1 VTAYEIG
8 KAVVLVAAGL
18 AISFGL
24 ARQTYTALEKSSHS
38 LAWWAGAG
46 VFLVTIVACVAVAKA
61 YLL

>member
-1 VTAYEIG
+1 
-8 KAVVLVAAGL
+8 LVAAGL